1 MICPYETA
9 ENAKLAKNKVTR
21 LIQECSPIGR
31 KETKWII
38 AETITRAFVSFGAAY
53 CVYCANIL
61 MGRPNIEGI
70 LGAALVFICG
80 IFLSVRI
87 PLMTDARYIVYYA
100 KLLYVFRL
108 ISSINEALETISSI
122 QVCFPHGLRIHKY
135 VGC

>member
-1 MICPYETA
+1 MKEIGIKNIKMICPYETA

-21 LIQECSPIGR
+21 LIHECSLIGR

-61 MGRPNIEGI
+61 IGRPNIEGV
-70 LGAALVFICG
+70 LAAVLVFICG

-100 KLLYVFRL
+100 SGFCPY
-108 ISSINEALETISSI
+108 
-122 QVCFPHGLRIHKY
+122 GW
-135 VGC
+135 